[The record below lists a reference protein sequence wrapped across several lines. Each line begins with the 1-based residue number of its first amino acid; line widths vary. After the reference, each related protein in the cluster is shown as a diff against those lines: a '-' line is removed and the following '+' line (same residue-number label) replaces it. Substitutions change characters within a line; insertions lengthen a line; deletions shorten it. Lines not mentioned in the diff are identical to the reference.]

1 MACNPLQIERE
12 KFKKVKHLV
21 KDKQAAKHGNKPDD
35 APMKEE
41 DLCDP
46 KNQAVKLPR
55 RPEKNLPVP

>member
-46 KNQAVKLPR
+46 KIKR
-55 RPEKNLPVP
+55 